1 MTPHKALPLPP
12 WSLLA
17 DGLAAAMLAVGL
29 LVLFS
34 RGLLEALQPIPAL
47 GWGLDVLGGA
57 GMLASIAAIFMHFRR
72 PHS

>member
-1 MTPHKALPLPP
+1 MAPWNSAGRVAKGAGYYSRSPAEESELPMTPHKALPLPP

-34 RGLLEALQPIPAL
+34 PG
-47 GWGLDVLGGA
+47 
-57 GMLASIAAIFMHFRR
+57 
-72 PHS
+72 